1 MDIYVFSAFAVIVS
15 YVLGSIP
22 SAHIVGRAFKGID
35 IRKTGSGNMGAMN
48 VIYEVGLLPGL
59 IVGVSDV
66 AKGALAIH
74 LGTLLC
80 QLSNPPALAL
90 IVVQMVCGLAAI
102 AGHNYPVFLRFHRGG
117 RGTATASGVLAYMI
131 PMGILFFIV
140 LLLIMLAITRY
151 LTVSYAVA
159 FLAFPIAVWVQWVTP
174 VDTWLQTTLP
184 GLAWMHSRVV
194 DPMQYTMLI
203 IYPVVLI
210 LIQVLMYIPRIKQI
224 LSKSGGS
231 FKKAALQRNVKDRPY
246 SV

>member
-1 MDIYVFSAFAVIVS
+1 MNIYVFSVLAVIVS

-22 SAHIVGRAFKGID
+22 SAYITGRAFKGID

-66 AKGALAIH
+66 GKGALAVY

-90 IVVQMVCGLAAI
+90 MIVQMVCGLAAI
-102 AGHNYPVFLRFHRGG
+102 AGHNYPVFFGFRRGG
-117 RGTATASGVLAYMI
+117 RGAATASGVLVYMI

-151 LTVSYAVA
+151 LTVSYASA

-174 VDTWLQTTLP
+174 VDSWLQATLP
-184 GLAWMHSRVV
+184 GLAWMQSRAV
-194 DPMQYTMLI
+194 DPVQYTMLI

-224 LSKSGGS
+224 LSRSGGS
-231 FKKAALQRNVKDRPY
+231 FKKAALQRSVKDRPY